1 MRLESS
7 RSIKRVPILV
17 VVHFV
22 WFFSPPKSIRLSHRI
37 AAKRVK
43 LRPSSILIFRY
54 LEGKMIVLFIVEV
67 TGSKLKIL
75 EAIMVKRQLQKIEK
89 VSYGTFSR
97 CQQLFGEP
105 FQSK

>member
-54 LEGKMIVLFIVEV
+54 LEGKMIVLFILEV

-75 EAIMVKRQLQKIEK
+75 EAIMVKGQLQKIIVLLTRK
-89 VSYGTFSR
+89 F
-97 CQQLFGEP
+97 LN
-105 FQSK
+105 